1 MTAAAETPP
10 RPRRRNQNLMKSFI
24 NQILI
29 TGLLLVT
36 LSLVEASAGPLEAAF
51 EDNFSGLDCISIR
64 TIRDYTA
71 LDERSLLIRSSSD
84 KVYLVRLLQPSL
96 ELKSSIGVGFASRD
110 SRLCP
115 RMGDAIILDGL
126 APDEVRIRSID
137 LVTRAQANRLLVR
150 FGLRGQPN
158 ARSRRPLQYR
168 APGSK
173 SLAES
178 FSHD

>member
-1 MTAAAETPP
+1 
-10 RPRRRNQNLMKSFI
+10 MKSFI

-150 FGLRGQPN
+150 FGLRGP
-158 ARSRRPLQYR
+158 
-168 APGSK
+168 
-173 SLAES
+173 AERQITTPTAIQGAGIEELG
-178 FSHD
+178 